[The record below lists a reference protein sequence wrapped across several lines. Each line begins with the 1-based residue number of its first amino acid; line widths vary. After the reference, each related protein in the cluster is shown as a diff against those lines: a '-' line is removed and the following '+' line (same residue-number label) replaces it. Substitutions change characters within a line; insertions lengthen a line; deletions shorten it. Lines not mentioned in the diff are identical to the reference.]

1 VVPVIRWTERWRK
14 LDAMVGLVGLGLMGT
29 AMSTRLLGAGQDV
42 VGFDVSGDA
51 REAHRARG
59 GEVAGSPADVAA
71 RCRVVILSLPSGLIS
86 RSVCLDAGG
95 LVEAGRDDMIVV
107 ETSTVDPEEVEAL
120 GAELDRRGVAFLD
133 AALSGSS
140 DMVARGD
147 TLGMVG
153 GDAPALEVTHP
164 VLSAFCREVRH
175 VGGAGDGMRA
185 KLVVNQIL
193 ALNRFALA
201 EGLVLAE
208 RMGLDLEQTLAVLQA
223 SAASS
228 RAMDMWGRR
237 MVERRFDEPVS
248 RIRMHN
254 KDAQVTLA
262 VGRRLRAPMFAT
274 AQLNGFVQ
282 AALANGMGDHD
293 NSAIIEVL
301 RTLAG
306 LTSDPPADADGV
318 DPPA

>member
-1 VVPVIRWTERWRK
+1 LRVVAR
-14 LDAMVGLVGLGLMGT
+14 VGLVGLGLMGT
-29 AMSTRLLGAGQDV
+29 AMSTRLLAAGRRV
-42 VGFDVSGDA
+42 VGFDVSPEA
-51 REAHRARG
+51 RAAHRARG
-59 GEVAGSPADVAA
+59 GEVAGSPADVAEH
-71 RCRVVILSLPSGLIS
+71 CRLVILSLPSGEIS
-86 RSVCLDAGG
+86 RGVCLAPEG
-95 LVEAGRDDMIVV
+95 LVETGPPGMVVV
-107 ETSTVDPEEVEAL
+107 ETSTVDPEDAETL
-120 GAELDRRGVAFLD
+120 GAELDGRGFPFLD

-153 GDAPALEVTHP
+153 GDAAAVEVAHP
-164 VLSAFCREVRH
+164 VLSAFCRDIRH
-175 VGGAGDGMRA
+175 VGGVGDGMRS

-208 RMGLDLEQTLAVLQA
+208 RMGLDLEQMLDVLKA
-223 SAASS
+223 SAAFST
-228 RAMDMWGRR
+228 AMDMWGQR
-237 MVERRFDEPVS
+237 MVERRFTEPVS

-262 VGRRLRAPMFAT
+262 VGRRHRAPMFAT

-282 AALANGMGDHD
+282 AALANGLGDHD
-293 NSAIIEVL
+293 NAVIIEVL

-306 LTSDPPADADGV
+306 LEPGMADEGRAG
-318 DPPA
+318 AGR